1 MSFQQIAYERRGAAA
16 WVTLDRSGELNALT
30 AIMIGELNVALDQ
43 VEADPDVA
51 CLVITGRGRAFC
63 AGADLK
69 FVLDFRV
76 EDREA
81 ATAEFLG
88 EATRMVSRLE
98 ALSKPVI
105 AAVNGITT
113 AGGMEILLACDI
125 VIASDAARLGDGH
138 ANYGLLPGAGA
149 SVRLPRK
156 LGANHAKYLFFT
168 GALLAVDDP
177 IFAQLVTR
185 IAPADGL
192 VAEVDALTAQIAGKS
207 ALGLRVMKTLADAAL
222 DRSIADGLAA
232 EQYANLG
239 HASSHDRNEGL
250 LAFRERRPPVF
261 TGR

>member
-1 MSFQQIAYERRGAAA
+1 MSFQQIAYERRDAAA
-16 WVTLDRSGELNALT
+16 WVTLDRPGELNAMT
-30 AIMIGELNVALDQ
+30 AIMIGELNAVLDQ
-43 VEADPDVA
+43 VEADPGVA

-69 FVLDFRV
+69 FVLDFLV

-98 ALSKPVI
+98 ALGKPVI
-105 AAVNGITT
+105 AAVNGIAT
-113 AGGMEILLACDI
+113 AGGMEIVLACDI

-156 LGANHAKYLFFT
+156 LGANHAKFLFFT

-185 IAPADGL
+185 IAPADSL
-192 VAEVDALTAQIAGKS
+192 IAEVDALTAQIAGKS
-207 ALGLRVMKTLADAAL
+207 ALVLRVMKALADAAL
-222 DRSIADGLAA
+222 DRSVVDGLAA
-232 EQYANLG
+232 EQDANLV
-239 HASSHDRNEGL
+239 HASSRDRNEGL
-250 LAFRERRPPVF
+250 LAFRERRAPVF